1 MSDASNRTERSPRAN
16 ARTGVTGRSLR
27 RRALALGIVGVVV
40 LGACSESANKKATNG
55 NPPPSVLPG
64 VSDCDGASS
73 IIACAPK
80 NSMLTKYLPDA
91 PKEATGTP
99 ITLGVINQ
107 DTGAAGAFPE
117 LTLAVKTAVKFI
129 NTELNGVDGHP
140 IELVTCNT
148 NFSPDLSQSCAQEM
162 VAKKATAVVGGID
175 IWGTGITTLENNKI
189 PYVGGIPVSFEAARS
204 SVSFQ
209 FSGGLWGAVLGMGKY
224 AMTDLKAKKIAIIY
238 GDFGP
243 IKDAAELGKK
253 VFEKQG
259 AEVTLIPTSSVNA
272 DMVTAINQTAQ
283 ASPDAVIALTA
294 DSGCKPTM
302 VTAKQL
308 NLQAPVMYTGACAS
322 PNIVNSVGDAAEGAI
337 FNLEADLDP
346 KNSDNVVYQSIAKR
360 YGPEFGYEAQG
371 AGTVSFRAMMNLY
384 AVMRDLG
391 GDNVSSPAILKA
403 FRQARDQPSF
413 FGHPYTCDKKQLE
426 GYDAMCSPQQTLG
439 VLKKG
444 TISQLTD
451 WIEVGGPK
459 A

>member
-1 MSDASNRTERSPRAN
+1 MRMFRS
-16 ARTGVTGRSLR
+16 TLVGV
-27 RRALALGIVGVVV
+27 LALVVV
-40 LGACSESANKKATNG
+40 ASACSEAANKKAANG
-55 NPPPSVLPG
+55 TPPTTVPRG
-64 VSDCDGASS
+64 VSDCKDATS
-73 IIACAPK
+73 IVACAPAG
-80 NSMLTKYLPDA
+80 SMLSPYLPKT

-99 ITLGVINQ
+99 IVIGMINQ

-117 LTLAVKTAVKFI
+117 LTLAVRTAVTFI

-162 VAKKATAVVGGID
+162 VAKKAVAVVGGID
-175 IWGTGITTLENNKI
+175 IWGTGITTLENNGI

-204 SVSFQ
+204 PVSFQ

-224 AMTDLKAKKIAIIY
+224 AMTDLDAKRIAVIY

-253 VFEKQG
+253 VLEKQG
-259 AEVTLIPTSSVNA
+259 AQVTLIPTSSVNP
-272 DMVTAINQTAQ
+272 DMVSAINQTAQ

-302 VTAKQL
+302 VTAAQL
-308 NLQAPVMYTGACAS
+308 DLKAPVMYTGACAA
-322 PNIVNSVGDAAEGAI
+322 PKIIDSVGSAADGAI

-346 KNSDNVVYQSIAKR
+346 KNSDNVLYLAIAAR

-371 AGTVSFRAMMNLY
+371 AGTVSFRGMINLY
-384 AVMRDLG
+384 GVLRDLG
-391 GDNVSSPAILKA
+391 AENVSSPAILKA
-403 FRQARDQPSF
+403 FRAARDRRSF
-413 FGHPYTCDKKQLE
+413 FGHNYTCDGKQLD
-426 GYDAMCSPQQTLG
+426 GYVAMCSPQQTLG

-444 TISQLTD
+444 AIGQLTD